1 MKYQNA
7 MFMGSFM
14 AYERN
19 LGGFIGFSFGNIVA
33 NILVVKDAARI
44 LYKPS
49 T

>member
-1 MKYQNA
+1 MKYQNV

-14 AYERN
+14 AYKKN

-33 NILVVKDAARI
+33 NILVVKDVVRI
-44 LYKPS
+44 LYRFS

>member
-7 MFMGSFM
+7 MFMSSFM
-14 AYERN
+14 VYKKS

-33 NILVVKDAARI
+33 NILVVKDVARI
-44 LYKPS
+44 LYKSS